1 MMSFRNRPEGEPAGR
16 LGTMEIAAAA
26 LGLLWLVALA
36 GLVFR
41 GGLTGEGGGIF
52 PALAGVMAVIMPVAV
67 IAMVAGTAR
76 QIRALRAEAEELR
89 AEILRLQSGAPLRGP
104 LRAGEEPRPP
114 QDAPAARRPDP
125 FRAAPAGH
133 RPAEEP
139 AAELPPGHAAADQG
153 PADHDH
159 GPAGGAP
166 APFAAPA
173 APPPVEP
180 PRAPRPAP
188 PAAPAAAPGPDAEPL
203 VIEDFITALNFPDS
217 PEDADGIRALHQA
230 LADEPTAKL
239 IRAAQDVL
247 TLLADDGVFMDDLPV
262 DPAPAAVWR
271 RLARDGRG
279 AALGPMGA
287 LVSPQIFDRV
297 AERMAA
303 DQVFHDAAH
312 HFLRQFDRSLAQLA
326 EVGGD
331 ADLLALGETRT
342 ARAFVLLGRVANSM
356 G

>member
-16 LGTMEIAAAA
+16 LGTMEISAAA
-26 LGLLWLVALA
+26 LGFLWLVALA

-104 LRAGEEPRPP
+104 LRAGEEAPRPP
-114 QDAPAARRPDP
+114 QAALGARRPDP
-125 FRAAPAGH
+125 FRAAPPAH
-133 RPAEEP
+133 RPAAEP
-139 AAELPPGHAAADQG
+139 AAELPPGDATADQG

-173 APPPVEP
+173 AAPIEP

-188 PAAPAAAPGPDAEPL
+188 PAAPPGPEAEPL

-217 PEDADGIRALHQA
+217 PEDAEGIRALHQA

-262 DPAPAAVWR
+262 DPAPAGTWR